1 MFFCEGPL
9 IISVKPLFIGSI
21 PIAASN
27 QFKRPSQPIDSLRQV
42 VEKDLLNSL
51 TDTKGINIRL
61 GRIGLEHR
69 FP

>member
-27 QFKRPSQPIDSLRQV
+27 QFKRPIQPIDSLRQV
-42 VEKDLLNSL
+42 VEKGPA
-51 TDTKGINIRL
+51 KQP
-61 GRIGLEHR
+61 H
-69 FP
+69 